1 MVGRIRKN
9 SYARNSRRMKKDI
22 IYLLGGL
29 AVGGVLFYAFKDLLI
44 GEKKENKSTDSN
56 DNEMTMPISNEDVS
70 VGNTIDSGT
79 QIINE
84 SQSQTTSSVQQQPTA
99 LPYALTPIDPSLA
112 ATQAHQDMFG
122 GCNFPIVPESS
133 SVCVERLQDA
143 LDVDQTGLF
152 DMATQEAYDSF
163 IEGMPNRADGNFSGY
178 GRQGCITSDPQ
189 SGDEN
194 LCGLNHDQYLEILFK
209 MGIPLTQTY
218 DE

>member
-1 MVGRIRKN
+1 
-9 SYARNSRRMKKDI
+9 MKQTDI

-44 GEKKENKSTDSN
+44 GEKKEKKADDTDG
-56 DNEMTMPISNEDVS
+56 
-70 VGNTIDSGT
+70 GNGT
-79 QIINE
+79 GIAPDGGGLGVPDIMENYEPQPDTSANPNT
-84 SQSQTTSSVQQQPTA
+84 QTNTQTTAQTTTTA

-133 SVCVERLQDA
+133 SVCVERLQEA

-189 SGDEN
+189 SGEEN

>member
-1 MVGRIRKN
+1 
-9 SYARNSRRMKKDI
+9 MKKDI

-84 SQSQTTSSVQQQPTA
+84 SQSQTTSSVQNQPTV
-99 LPYALTPIDPSLA
+99 LPYNLKPIDPSLA
-112 ATQAHQDMFG
+112 ATEAYQDMFG

-163 IEGMPNRADGNFSGY
+163 IEGMPNRSDGHFSGY

>member
-1 MVGRIRKN
+1 
-9 SYARNSRRMKKDI
+9 MKQTDI

-44 GEKKENKSTDSN
+44 GEKKEKKADDTDG
-56 DNEMTMPISNEDVS
+56 
-70 VGNTIDSGT
+70 GNGT
-79 QIINE
+79 GIAPDGGGLGVPDIMENYEPQPDTSANPNT
-84 SQSQTTSSVQQQPTA
+84 QTNTQTTAQTTTTA

-133 SVCVERLQDA
+133 SVCVERLQEA

-163 IEGMPNRADGNFSGY
+163 IEGMPNRADGNCSGY
-178 GRQGCITSDPQ
+178 GRQGCITADPQ
-189 SGDEN
+189 SGGEN

>member
-1 MVGRIRKN
+1 
-9 SYARNSRRMKKDI
+9 MKQTDI

-44 GEKKENKSTDSN
+44 GEKKEKKADDTDG
-56 DNEMTMPISNEDVS
+56 
-70 VGNTIDSGT
+70 GNGT
-79 QIINE
+79 GIAPDGGGLGVPDIMENYEPQPDTSANPNT
-84 SQSQTTSSVQQQPTA
+84 QTNTQTTAQTTTTA

-133 SVCVERLQDA
+133 SVCVERLQEA

-189 SGDEN
+189 SGGEN

>member
-1 MVGRIRKN
+1 
-9 SYARNSRRMKKDI
+9 MKKDI

-70 VGNTIDSGT
+70 VGNTIESGT

-84 SQSQTTSSVQQQPTA
+84 SQSQTTSSVQLQPTA
-99 LPYALTPIDPSLA
+99 LPYALTPFVPSLA
-112 ATQAHQDMFG
+112 STLAHQDMFG

-218 DE
+218 NE